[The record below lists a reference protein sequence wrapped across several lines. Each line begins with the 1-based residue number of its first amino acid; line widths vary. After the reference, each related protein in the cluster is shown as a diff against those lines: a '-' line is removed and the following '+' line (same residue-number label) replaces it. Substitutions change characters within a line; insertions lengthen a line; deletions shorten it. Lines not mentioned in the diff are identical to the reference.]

1 MATKEEV
8 QADLAEIKT
17 EVAETRGAA
26 NSAIVLLREYIDRVG
41 LAAASATDLDGFRAD
56 LALIKDEM
64 QATEAELK
72 AAVTQTPNLTPQP

>member
-41 LAAASATDLDGFRAD
+41 QAAASAVDLDGFRAD

-72 AAVTQTPNLTPQP
+72 AAVTQTPGPTP